1 MKVNVPVRE
10 EATNHL
16 IFNSLVKYES
26 IMIPDKMTKN
36 ATPASPLFRSVN
48 GLETTGLK
56 RFSTDC
62 KRKGTK

>member
-36 ATPASPLFRSVN
+36 ATPASPLFPF
-48 GLETTGLK
+48 GKWTG
-56 RFSTDC
+56 DD
-62 KRKGTK
+62 GTQAIFNRL